1 MGIIESFFLLIGK
14 WLGYVGACMFVPD
27 ATCRPFL
34 AFVALGAA
42 ACAALTLVLMAYR
55 AAQQREPAQAEI
67 EARCT
72 EAAAEIQG
80 RPQRRAS
87 EPRITARPAVQT
99 RLRAAA

>member
-1 MGIIESFFLLIGK
+1 MGLIESFFLVIGK
-14 WLGYVGACMFVPD
+14 WFGYVGACMFVPD

-42 ACAALTLVLMAYR
+42 ACAALTLVVMAYR
-55 AAQQREPAQAEI
+55 AAQQREPAQAE
-67 EARCT
+67 T
-72 EAAAEIQG
+72 EALRKEPAAGMQE
-80 RPQRRAS
+80 RPQRRAA